1 MCKICIY
8 MLFNL
13 GDIYRATHELFRRL
27 VEKYTKQ
34 HTHHQAT
41 NRLRGGKRRVNS
53 CVVDLV
59 RVERKFAMLQALRV
73 LAKENVHDDD
83 ALLVLFWRVFFWVV
97 SGVGLCI
104 LLVKRF
110 VCDKLP
116 REFVQPMHDGWC
128 LECARNVQGM
138 AAGVPGFEHMFDMLH
153 SHTHRNGSKL
163 QRGCIR

>member
-83 ALLVLFWRVFFWVV
+83 ALLVLFWRVFF
-97 SGVGLCI
+97 L
-104 LLVKRF
+104 
-110 VCDKLP
+110 
-116 REFVQPMHDGWC
+116 
-128 LECARNVQGM
+128 
-138 AAGVPGFEHMFDMLH
+138 
-153 SHTHRNGSKL
+153 
-163 QRGCIR
+163 GCIGCWFMYFVGQTICMRQVATRVRSTNA